1 MVDYAPNSMR
11 DKVVAITGATSGIGE
26 VAADR
31 LAQKGARI
39 VFVARDRT
47 RGEEMRKHLRAIA
60 GHADH
65 TVHYADL
72 SRLSEMKRVADAI
85 AVAEPQ
91 IDVLINNAGALFTH
105 RQMTED
111 GLERTFAL
119 NHMSYFIVTN
129 LLLGRLRATP
139 GARIVSTASDAH
151 KGKRLRFGDLQS
163 SHGYSGFA
171 AYGRT
176 KLMNILFTRELARRL
191 AGSGVTANC
200 LHPGFVSTRFGD
212 QSGGCMSLAVRIAK
226 NFAITPEQGAETIIY
241 LASSPAVE
249 GKSGGYYYKCKPDTP
264 SGAAQNDTD
273 AARLWE
279 ISAKISGVGF

>member
-1 MVDYAPNSMR
+1 
-11 DKVVAITGATSGIGE
+11 
-26 VAADR
+26 
-31 LAQKGARI
+31 
-39 VFVARDRT
+39 
-47 RGEEMRKHLRAIA
+47 MRKHLRAIA

-72 SRLSEMKRVADAI
+72 SRLSEMKRVAEDI

-105 RQMTED
+105 RQVTED
-111 GLERTFAL
+111 GLEHTFAL
-119 NHMSYFIVTN
+119 NHMSYFVMTN
-129 LLLGRLRATP
+129 LLLDRLRAMP

-151 KGKRLRFGDLQS
+151 KNARLKFDDLQS
-163 SHGYSGFA
+163 GHGYSGFA
-171 AYGRT
+171 VYGRT
-176 KLMNILFTRELARRL
+176 KLMNILFTRELGRRL

-200 LHPGFVSTRFGD
+200 LHPGFVATRFGD
-212 QSGGCMSLAVRIAK
+212 RSGGFMSLAVRIAK

-249 GKSGGYYYKCKPDTP
+249 GKTGGYYYKCKLDTL
-264 SGAAQNDTD
+264 SRAGQNDAD